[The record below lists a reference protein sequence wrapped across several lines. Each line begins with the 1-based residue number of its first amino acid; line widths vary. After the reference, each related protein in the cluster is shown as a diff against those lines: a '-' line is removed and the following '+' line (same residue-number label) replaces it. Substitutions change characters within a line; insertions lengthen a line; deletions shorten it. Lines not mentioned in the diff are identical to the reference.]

1 MSLLD
6 DITPLLITYNE
17 VQNIERTLAKLKWA
31 RHIVVI
37 DSGSTDGTLEILAQD
52 PRIEIHHRPFDGFA
66 QQCNFGLSH
75 IATLWVLSLDADY
88 ELSDELIAELRDL
101 QPAAQQAGFRARF
114 IYRIYGRP
122 LRGTLYPP
130 RVVLYR
136 VADARYENEGH
147 GHRIRLAGT
156 VSDLKGVIYHDDRK
170 PLERWLHSQVKYA
183 SQEAVHLLH
192 APMGSL
198 SKVDRIRLIGWPAP
212 FLVFFYVLIVKR
224 ALLDGR
230 AGWLYAFQRVLAE
243 ILLALELLDQ
253 RMPGRVRAAFS
264 RHSEFE
270 DGNLEI
276 KRSTRVERM

>member
-17 VQNIERTLAKLKWA
+17 ILNIERTLAKLTWA

-37 DSGSTDGTLEILAQD
+37 DSGSSDGTLKILAED
-52 PRIEIHHRPFDGFA
+52 PRIEIYHRAFDDFA

-75 IATLWVLSLDADY
+75 VATPWVMSLDADY

-101 QPAAQQAGFRARF
+101 RPAAQQAGFRARF

-122 LRGTLYPP
+122 LRGALYPP
-130 RVVLYR
+130 RTVLYR

-147 GHRIRLAGT
+147 GHRVRLGGI
-156 VSDLKGVIYHDDRK
+156 VSDLNGVIYHDDRK
-170 PLERWLHSQVKYA
+170 PLERWLQSQAKYA
-183 SQEAVHLLH
+183 SEEAAHLLR
-192 APMGSL
+192 APTESL
-198 SKVDRIRLIGWPAP
+198 SKVDRLRLMGWPAP
-212 FLVFFYVLIVKR
+212 FLVFFYVLVVKR

-243 ILLALELLDQ
+243 ILLALELLYQ
-253 RMPGRVRAAFS
+253 RIGSVRAAFS
-264 RHSEFE
+264 RHSQ
-270 DGNLEI
+270 
-276 KRSTRVERM
+276 VEK